1 MKDAKAAMKCEPDFI
16 ISPGIIEEVGEKLQ
30 EEGYL
35 WIPGCMTPTEIMKA
49 ENCGARFVKLFPG
62 NLLTPAFVSAVKE
75 LFPSMEFMPT
85 GGVDLSRESIQSWFT
100 AGVTA
105 VGLGSKLISKDL
117 LQNKDYDTIK
127 NRAAE
132 SVAIIQAINK

>member
-1 MKDAKAAMKCEPDFI
+1 
-16 ISPGIIEEVGEKLQ
+16 
-30 EEGYL
+30 
-35 WIPGCMTPTEIMKA
+35 MTPTEIMKA
-49 ENCGARFVKLFPG
+49 ENCGAKFVKLFPG

-85 GGVDLSRESIQSWFT
+85 GGVDLSKESIQTWFT

-117 LQNKDYDTIK
+117 LQNKDYETIK

-132 SVAIIQAINK
+132 AVAIIQAINK